1 MPRLPTTSGTRW
13 QARSNYECRPGAN
26 NRSML
31 FGSARSLWRLESKR
45 VDDFA
50 HMSDEELEAS
60 CLRRQ
65 GLGAQTMRADEF
77 IRLQAAGVAMADQS
91 QTLDVR
97 VRWAKLADAAS
108 VAAHAGLAMAR
119 NRGAGREQERKTLLL
134 FQPAFP
140 TKAG

>member
-1 MPRLPTTSGTRW
+1 
-13 QARSNYECRPGAN
+13 
-26 NRSML
+26 ML

-60 CLRRQ
+60 CLWRQ
-65 GLGAQTMRADEF
+65 GLGAQTMRADEY
-77 IRLQAAGVAMADQS
+77 IRLQAACVAIATQS

-119 NRGAGREQERKTLLL
+119 NRGAGREQERKIPVAI
-134 FQPAFP
+134 QARFP
-140 TKAG
+140 NRTAPLRLTISRAQQKAPSSGSSRGQV